1 MEDNIENIDSTNG
14 ENDQAILDTDNQVVI
29 PEGEDDT
36 DDAAVLKERLAQ
48 RDNAN
53 KQLFAR
59 AKKAEGFTLQDGK
72 WVKKPVTP
80 THVTAK
86 PVTSAA
92 KNDEDVDTRIS
103 KGIMSALD
111 QRDLEALELSDTVK
125 TEVSNLAKMKGI
137 TIKAALA
144 TPYIKFLKEQ
154 DEMNT
159 NAELGSMP
167 SGRKGTFVNNGKV
180 QTYDPRTEEGKKAAQ
195 KRDED
200 LRKKLG

>member
-1 MEDNIENIDSTNG
+1 MEDNIENIDSING

-48 RDNAN
+48 LDNAN

-80 THVTAK
+80 TQVTVK
-86 PVTSAA
+86 PVTSAT

-111 QRDLEALELSDTVK
+111 QRDLEALDLTDEVK
-125 TEVSNLAKMKGI
+125 AEVSNLAKMKGI
-137 TIKAALA
+137 TVKAALS

-154 DEMNT
+154 DEMKN
-159 NAELGSMP
+159 NAEIGSMP
-167 SGRKGTFVNNGKV
+167 SGRKGTFTNNGKV
-180 QTYDPRTEEGKKAAQ
+180 QAFDPRTEEGKKAAQ
-195 KRDED
+195 KRDEE